1 MGVSKKAVL
10 GPIAALMLMSLGG
23 LLLHYRIHPI
33 AGPQGK
39 AFNLIPFIFLLITSF
54 ALPVLFY
61 FRRTV
66 PWAYVINV
74 ATVVVGTVTMAWHS
88 YNNWSLPVTVKNVLL
103 FSTLADILI
112 LSAKLP
118 LGHMILRHFY
128 PAKGKEAAS

>member
-1 MGVSKKAVL
+1 LSVSKKAVL
-10 GPIAALMLMSLGG
+10 GPIVALTVMSLGG

-33 AGPQGK
+33 AGERGK
-39 AFNLIPFIFLLITSF
+39 AFNLIPFIFLLTTSF
-54 ALPVLFY
+54 VLPVMFY

-74 ATVVVGTVTMAWHS
+74 ATVVVGTVTMAWFS
-88 YNNWSLPVTVKNVLL
+88 YDTWSLPVTVRNVLL
-103 FSTLADILI
+103 QSTLADILI

-128 PAKGKEAAS
+128 PASGKEATS